1 MKNYWL
7 SLSDKREIFDEIDEK
22 IVDAW
27 IEDKTIG
34 DLIDSL
40 TEEEKKVFLSLKIT
54 DCGAELTESQLDI
67 SIKLPEFERLDIP
80 IKPLGFEQPE
90 NY

>member
-7 SLSDKREIFDEIDEK
+7 SSSDRREIFDEIDEK

-27 IEDKTIG
+27 VEDKTIG
-34 DLIDSL
+34 DLIESL
-40 TEEEKKVFLSLKIT
+40 TEEEKKVFLSLKII

-67 SIKLPEFERLDIP
+67 SVKLPEFE
-80 IKPLGFEQPE
+80 QPE
-90 NY
+90 I

>member
-7 SLSDKREIFDEIDEK
+7 SLSDKREIFQEIDEK
-22 IVDAW
+22 IIDAW
-27 IEDKTIG
+27 VEDKTIG
-34 DLIDSL
+34 DLMASF

-54 DCGAELTESQLDI
+54 DCGAELTESQIDI
-67 SIKLPEFERLDIP
+67 SVQLPEFEQLD
-80 IKPLGFEQPE
+80 

>member
-27 IEDKTIG
+27 VEDKTIG
-34 DLIDSL
+34 DLIESL
-40 TEEEKKVFLSLKIT
+40 TEEEKKVFLSLKII

-67 SIKLPEFERLDIP
+67 SVKLPEFE
-80 IKPLGFEQPE
+80 QPE
-90 NY
+90 I

>member
-7 SLSDKREIFDEIDEK
+7 SLIDKREIFDEIDEK

-27 IEDKTIG
+27 VEDKTIG
-34 DLIDSL
+34 DFIESL
-40 TEEEKKVFLSLKIT
+40 TEEEKKVFLSLKII

-67 SIKLPEFERLDIP
+67 SVKLPEFE
-80 IKPLGFEQPE
+80 QPE
-90 NY
+90 N

>member
-27 IEDKTIG
+27 VEDKTIG
-34 DLIDSL
+34 DLIESL
-40 TEEEKKVFLSLKIT
+40 TEEEKKVFLSLKII
-54 DCGAELTESQLDI
+54 DCGAELTDSQLDI
-67 SIKLPEFERLDIP
+67 SVKLPEFE
-80 IKPLGFEQPE
+80 QPE
-90 NY
+90 I